1 MTTVKLTNV
10 GKQQVAT
17 LNPTKPVISIRDKY
31 SSAAVIPNE
40 KNRRVLRLCFFASE
54 HLASVHEDDCLSKDD
69 VKNIIE
75 FIKLSAEEGQDKIY
89 FQCGEGR
96 IRSYTLATDIVNF
109 HRYSDEGIK
118 ALKGIDLSYC
128 NKDSVIKKGI
138 EDLDVARRLRNY
150 LEELNEEFQESVDE

>member
-1 MTTVKLTNV
+1 MKNILLTNV
-10 GKQQVAT
+10 SRGQIST
-17 LNPTKPVISIRDKY
+17 LNPTKPVITIRDKY
-31 SSAAVIPNE
+31 SAPAVIPNE
-40 KNRRVLRLCFFASE
+40 KNRRVLPLCFFASE
-54 HLASVHEDDCLSKDD
+54 HLASVSDDDCLSKDD
-69 VKNIIE
+69 VRNIIE
-75 FIKLSAEEGQDKIY
+75 LIKLSADEGQDKIY

-118 ALKGIDLSYC
+118 ALKGIDLKYC

-138 EDLDVARRLRNY
+138 EDRDVARRLRNY